1 MIQDPVYDTAYRAD
15 IKRNET
21 KDKLAIKPDEEFSR
35 EDEFCC
41 VTTTFSQAKQ
51 IMLQKK
57 FETLMTKKL

>member
-21 KDKLAIKPDEEFSR
+21 KDKLAIKPDEEFLR

-41 VTTTFSQAKQ
+41 VTTTFSQAKK
-51 IMLQKK
+51 IML
-57 FETLMTKKL
+57 